1 MINKKIISLL
11 HSFQLF
17 SLERYYA
24 SKVDYEFTPIFF
36 SKDEVMNN
44 KQLLNT
50 IMSTER
56 YYYKISSEK
65 RLYPYE
71 F

>member
-1 MINKKIISLL
+1 MINRKIISLL
-11 HSFQLF
+11 HNFQLF

-24 SKVDYEFTPIFF
+24 SKVNYEFTPSCF

-50 IMSTER
+50 IMSTEK
-56 YYYKISSEK
+56 YYYKIQGEK
-65 RLYPYE
+65 DFTPEKY
-71 F
+71 